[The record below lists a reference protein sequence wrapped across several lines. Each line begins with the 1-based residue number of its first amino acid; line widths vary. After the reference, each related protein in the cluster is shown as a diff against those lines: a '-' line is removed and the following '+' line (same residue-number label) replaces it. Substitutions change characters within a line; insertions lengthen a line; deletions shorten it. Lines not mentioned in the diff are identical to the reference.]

1 MPMES
6 STVTNC
12 SPLPWTSRSVRP
24 RVGRIRAR
32 APVTACE
39 RLSFVDTCTVRR
51 ARRMAASVTSVS
63 GEAATK
69 LPPIAKKTFAS
80 PSRIARMART
90 TS

>member
-12 SPLPWTSRSVRP
+12 SPPPWRSRSVRP
-24 RVGRIRAR
+24 RQGRIRAR

-39 RLSFVDTCTVRR
+39 RLSFVDTCTVRL

-63 GEAATK
+63 GEADTK
-69 LPPIAKKTFAS
+69 LPPMAKKTFAS
-80 PSRIARMART
+80 PSRRARIAAT